1 MTDRPCQ
8 VLFVDDD
15 EVNILTFGMLL
26 DERGYVVTRA
36 SSLAEARARLAER
49 TFDLAVLDVHVGHET
64 SPQLV
69 PDLRRTN
76 PDLRVVFLSGSL
88 RHEEQL
94 PGADLVLG
102 KGEDPER
109 LLAEIDRV
117 SGRTG
122 P

>member
-1 MTDRPCQ
+1 MNERPCQ

-15 EVNILTFGMLL
+15 DVNILTFGMLL
-26 DERGYVVTRA
+26 DERGYEVTKA
-36 SSLAEARARLAER
+36 TSLAEARAHLAR
-49 TFDLAVLDVHVGHET
+49 GRFDLAVLDVHVGHET

-69 PDLRRTN
+69 PEMRLTN
-76 PDLRVVFLSGSL
+76 PGMRVVFLSGSL

-109 LLAEIDRV
+109 LLAAIDEVARGAR
-117 SGRTG
+117 S
-122 P
+122 